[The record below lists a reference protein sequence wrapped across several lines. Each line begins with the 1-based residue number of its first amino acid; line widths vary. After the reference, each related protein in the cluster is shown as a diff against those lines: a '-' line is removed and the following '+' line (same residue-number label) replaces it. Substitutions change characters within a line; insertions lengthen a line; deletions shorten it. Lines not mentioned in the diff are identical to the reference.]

1 MIRRSSRDAAR
12 PCNTCM
18 VRGGQFRVAPKVA
31 VYQLVPL
38 GTSATER
45 RAGAGVA
52 VTHTVT
58 APATNAIQLD
68 YKRSSHRSE
77 LLCGAL
83 AYESPPSDT
92 VGRHTAL
99 RPGGLRLLV
108 AVPRILA

>member
-1 MIRRSSRDAAR
+1 MLAGTLRVPATPAW
-12 PCNTCM
+12 CM
-18 VRGGQFRVAPKVA
+18 GRGTGWHQKLWCTSLCLWAQAPLKC
-31 VYQLVPL
+31 
-38 GTSATER
+38 
-45 RAGAGVA
+45 
-52 VTHTVT
+52 
-58 APATNAIQLD
+58 APAQVSLVAEGHQLQMD